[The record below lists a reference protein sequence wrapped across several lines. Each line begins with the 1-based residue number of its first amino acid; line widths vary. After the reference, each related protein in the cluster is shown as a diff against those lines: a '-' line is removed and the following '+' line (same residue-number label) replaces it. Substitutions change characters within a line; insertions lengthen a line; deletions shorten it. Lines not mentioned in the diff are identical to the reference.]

1 VSHRSSVK
9 TVFRLD
15 RGTLRKPERTPQGF
29 LRVDGI
35 ASRTGVFEY
44 TNPDGSIRRELRLD
58 EEVFAPKAL
67 AGFEGAPLTD
77 GHPPVMVTADNVR
90 SYEVGTVTSPAR
102 RDGGF
107 VVTSIVIKDPKV
119 IRKVERGD
127 TGLSV
132 GYSVDLDETP
142 GVHPKFGRYDAVQRN
157 LVINHLA
164 VAVTPRAGE
173 AARIRMD
180 AADIAIE
187 IDRSKSDRETGVKMA
202 DPDNMTPEQQV
213 AALKLQLEQAENL
226 ARERKDAL
234 DAVLTE
240 READKGRLATL
251 NERLA
256 ALETQMSAGHA
267 ALETEAIQKATD
279 RADAAEL
286 ELQKLKDSRE
296 ADIRKAADIR
306 LKAQAIMGSDFRVD
320 GRSDR
325 ELQAIVIKRFAPKE
339 DTGESVSAAYI
350 ASRFDSLVDAHL
362 QNARSLTRA
371 SEVLAAGKREQRVD
385 SREARARAWRE
396 QALNPQGYRATFGP
410 NEEA

>member
-1 VSHRSSVK
+1 LPILGSVK

-187 IDRSKSDRETGVKMA
+187 IDRSKSDRETGVKMSDQETDKQRTDRLDGMVKALEKELAEARALIAANAMAAESEAVKLEKQRA
-202 DPDNMTPEQQV
+202 DEAEAKV
-213 AALKLQLEQAENL
+213 A
-226 ARERKDAL
+226 RFDATFR
-234 DAVLTE
+234 DAVRTRSKLE
-240 READKGRLATL
+240 REASAVMGNGFRMDDLSDHQIREAVVKRLDATADVDGA
-251 NERLA
+251 NEDIVRGQYQVLISRSVANAAAQARVGEILA
-256 ALETQMSAGHA
+256 QR
-267 ALETEAIQKATD
+267 TD
-279 RADAAEL
+279 AKRADEEGEREKRIADYRNQWRKTLAGNAAA
-286 ELQKLKDSRE
+286 KG
-296 ADIRKAADIR
+296 A
-306 LKAQAIMGSDFRVD
+306 
-320 GRSDR
+320 
-325 ELQAIVIKRFAPKE
+325 
-339 DTGESVSAAYI
+339 
-350 ASRFDSLVDAHL
+350 
-362 QNARSLTRA
+362 
-371 SEVLAAGKREQRVD
+371 
-385 SREARARAWRE
+385 
-396 QALNPQGYRATFGP
+396 
-410 NEEA
+410 

>member
-187 IDRSKSDRETGVKMA
+187 IDRSKSDRETGVKMSDQETDKQRTDRLDGMVKALEKELAEARALIAANAMAAESEAVKLEKQRA
-202 DPDNMTPEQQV
+202 DEAEAKV
-213 AALKLQLEQAENL
+213 A
-226 ARERKDAL
+226 RFDATFR
-234 DAVLTE
+234 DAVRTRSKLE
-240 READKGRLATL
+240 REASAVMGNGFRMDDLSDHQIREAVVKRLDATADVDGA
-251 NERLA
+251 NEDIVRGQYQVLISRSVANAAAQARVGEILA
-256 ALETQMSAGHA
+256 QR
-267 ALETEAIQKATD
+267 TD
-279 RADAAEL
+279 AKRADEEGEREKRIADYRNQWRKTLAGNAAA
-286 ELQKLKDSRE
+286 KG
-296 ADIRKAADIR
+296 A
-306 LKAQAIMGSDFRVD
+306 
-320 GRSDR
+320 
-325 ELQAIVIKRFAPKE
+325 
-339 DTGESVSAAYI
+339 
-350 ASRFDSLVDAHL
+350 
-362 QNARSLTRA
+362 
-371 SEVLAAGKREQRVD
+371 
-385 SREARARAWRE
+385 
-396 QALNPQGYRATFGP
+396 
-410 NEEA
+410 